1 MKSVYCGIKNTTT
14 KSQKKALAKAEAE
27 LKKEMYD
34 QISIVS
40 GCLGIALYESW
51 GWRKTRISELF
62 NEIENSWEICSSDK
76 NISMIEM
83 CEKETGIAIYREGYE
98 GDYLDLKY
106 FQPLSS
112 ETMTIN
118 QYIYMRI
125 QQKKWVA
132 AIILASAFLSLHK
145 LHGFGKERMLRIRDQ
160 VDEVRNR
167 YQANPRKIEKAC
179 LNITGVSINV
189 KK

>member
-1 MKSVYCGIKNTTT
+1 MKPIYCGFVGSPAT

-40 GCLGIALYESW
+40 GCIGIALYENW
-51 GWRKTRISELF
+51 GWRKARISEVF
-62 NEIENSWEICSSDK
+62 NEIENSWNACSADK

-106 FQPLSS
+106 FQPLTS
-112 ETMTIN
+112 ETMTIS

-125 QQKKWVA
+125 QQKKWVPA
-132 AIILASAFLSLHK
+132 TILASAFLSLHK
-145 LHGFGKERMLRIRDQ
+145 LHGFGKERMLRLRDQ
-160 VDEVRNR
+160 VDKIRER
-167 YQANPRKIEKAC
+167 YQADPKKIEDAC
-179 LNITGVSINV
+179 YKITGVAITV
-189 KK
+189 K